1 MTITPV
7 DRLTILGGRP
17 IFVSMATTRTTRK
30 KVYKIVF
37 LNEGKVYEIYAKN
50 ISHGELFGFVAV
62 EGLLF
67 GEKSTLVIDPS
78 EESLQHEFA
87 GVERTY
93 IPLHSVVRIDEVA
106 KRGVSKI
113 YPAPASKGKV
123 TQLPTP
129 MYTPPKAET

>member
-1 MTITPV
+1 
-7 DRLTILGGRP
+7 
-17 IFVSMATTRTTRK
+17 MATARPTRK

-50 ISHGELFGFVAV
+50 ISHGGLFGFVEV

-87 GVERTY
+87 GVDRTY

-106 KRGVSKI
+106 RRGVSKVH
-113 YPAPASKGKV
+113 PAPASNEKV
-123 TQLPTP
+123 THLSTP
-129 MYTPPKAET
+129 MYTPPKADT

>member
-1 MTITPV
+1 
-7 DRLTILGGRP
+7 
-17 IFVSMATTRTTRK
+17 MATGRTVKK

-37 LNEGKVYEIYAKN
+37 LNEGKVYEIYAKS

-87 GVERTY
+87 DVERTY
-93 IPLHSVVRIDEVA
+93 IPLHSVVRIDEVE
-106 KRGVSKI
+106 KRGASKI
-113 YPAPASKGKV
+113 HPASDSNGKV
-123 TQLPTP
+123 AQLPTP
-129 MYTPPKAET
+129 IYTPSKTET